1 MYNKAMII
9 LASKSPR
16 RKELLAE
23 LGVDFQII
31 PAVGDEIADLSLDKA
46 KVAES
51 IALHKS
57 REVFAAHPCDIVIG
71 ADTIVV
77 SDDEILGKPKDNDDE
92 RRMLMKLSGKAHFV
106 YTGYAVLAPD
116 FCESGADAT
125 KVYFNRLSDEVIEA
139 YVESGLGLDKAGGYG
154 IQDGFDLVNKIEG
167 SYSNVVGFPQEV
179 FRELIKKHN
188 IK

>member
-1 MYNKAMII
+1 MVI

-16 RKELLAE
+16 RKELLAQ
-23 LGVDFQII
+23 LGVEFQII
-31 PAVGDEIADLSLDKA
+31 PAVGEEVADLSLDKA

-51 IALHKS
+51 IALHKA
-57 REVFAAHPCDIVIG
+57 REVFAKHPGDIVIG

-77 SDDEILGKPKDNDDE
+77 LGDEILGKPKDNDDE
-92 RRMLMKLSGKAHFV
+92 RRMLTELSGRMHYV
-106 YTGYAVLAPD
+106 YTGYAVIARD
-116 FCESGADAT
+116 YCESGADVT
-125 KVYFNRLSDEVIEA
+125 KVYFNRLSEETINA

-154 IQDGFDLVNKIEG
+154 IQDGFPLVEKIEG

-179 FRELIKKHN
+179 FGELIKKYN